1 MEEEVLENDPENVED
16 DNTTVVQYDS
26 PDYTE
31 YLQSILDNQ
40 QNEIELLTHQ
50 QVIMLEEING
60 LTTIVNYQF
69 ATIGIIVVFSVV
81 VAAWK
86 ILSKW
91 FFGGV

>member
-1 MEEEVLENDPENVED
+1 MGG
-16 DNTTVVQYDS
+16 NTIIQCDC

-40 QNEIELLTHQ
+40 EAEIEQLEHQ
-50 QVIMLEEING
+50 TEILMEEING
-60 LTTIVNYQF
+60 LSLIVNYQF
-69 ATIGIIVVFSVV
+69 ATIGIVVIFSVV
-81 VAAWK
+81 LAAWK